1 MYERK
6 LDFVLRILASQIRS
20 WWWWQDNNIIPVIYY
35 TIVCVYSYNNIIT
48 VPRCA
53 VQTGPLFTKSYAEI
67 FNHSKK
73 FNIAT
78 RPSSATVRPLFPRGG
93 VSLYF
98 LKKSSKREFSLFFF
112 LSLPFFFEWFII
124 CPKEPDSV
132 YTSRLRLWHIMYI
145 YNVYIFDTL
154 YAHAPSTSVYNAVI
168 HTHQST

>member
-112 LSLPFFFEWFII
+112 CRYHSFSNDLLFVR
-124 CPKEPDSV
+124 KNL
-132 YTSRLRLWHIMYI
+132 TAYI
-145 YNVYIFDTL
+145 QADYVCGI
-154 YAHAPSTSVYNAVI
+154 
-168 HTHQST
+168 